1 MEKGH
6 VTSIH
11 QSLKEKTLKVA
22 ELICPRCEG
31 ELLERTG
38 KHGSFYGCSNYPKC
52 RYTKCHYIAKE
63 RKVVGIESYKRK

>member
-1 MEKGH
+1 M
-6 VTSIH
+6 
-11 QSLKEKTLKVA
+11 A